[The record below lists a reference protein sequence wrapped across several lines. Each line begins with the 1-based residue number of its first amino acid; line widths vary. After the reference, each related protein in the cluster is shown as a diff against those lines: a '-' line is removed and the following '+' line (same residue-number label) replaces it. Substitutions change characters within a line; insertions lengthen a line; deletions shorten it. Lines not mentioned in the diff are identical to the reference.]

1 MAQVVQSFTYL
12 NEVQLEDRG
21 EIGAYQ
27 KIEVPELDLMYEI
40 PANWYQ
46 GVNGEI
52 WFTDETPGAF
62 IGVKW
67 LDLEAPQEPEAVL
80 LPHPSRTIFSGD
92 FDLDG
97 VAGRMI
103 GLETYAHVSEG
114 DEKASVVTVETHV
127 IAVVVSDNQ
136 RRALDVY
143 VGADSQAELESIVA
157 VYQHL
162 LGTLSLH
169 NG

>member
-62 IGVKW
+62 IG
-67 LDLEAPQEPEAVL
+67 PRGQY
-80 LPHPSRTIFSGD
+80 S
-92 FDLDG
+92 
-97 VAGRMI
+97 
-103 GLETYAHVSEG
+103 
-114 DEKASVVTVETHV
+114 
-127 IAVVVSDNQ
+127 
-136 RRALDVY
+136 
-143 VGADSQAELESIVA
+143 
-157 VYQHL
+157 
-162 LGTLSLH
+162 LGTLILMVLLDA
-169 NG
+169 